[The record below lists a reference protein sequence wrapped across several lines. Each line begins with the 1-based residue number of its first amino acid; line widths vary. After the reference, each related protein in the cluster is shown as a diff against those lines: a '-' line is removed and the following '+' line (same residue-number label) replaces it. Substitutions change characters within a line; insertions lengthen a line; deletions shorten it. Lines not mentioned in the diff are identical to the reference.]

1 MSYYPILVDL
11 EGKKALIVGGGRVA
25 ERKAETLLEYG
36 ASIDLVSKELTH
48 TLELLV
54 EGRRITYLGPEFRET
69 LLDSVFIVVAATS
82 DKDLNRKVSLSARRK
97 GLLVNAVDQPQDCN
111 FIVPSIVKRGDFL
124 IAVSTSG
131 KSPALSKKIR
141 KDLENQFGE
150 EYRAF
155 LLLMGRLRDR
165 ILSRG
170 LPQEENSRIF
180 HQLVDSPLL
189 KALSEDS
196 REDVRAILQEILPDE
211 GSLETVLADILKR

>member
-1 MSYYPILVDL
+1 MNYYPILVDL

-36 ASIDLVSKELTH
+36 ASIDLVSKELTYA
-48 TLELLV
+48 LELLV
-54 EGRRITYLGPEFRET
+54 EGRRITYLGPEFKEAF
-69 LLDSVFIVVAATS
+69 LDSVFIVVSATN
-82 DKDLNRKVSLSARRK
+82 DKQLNRKVSLSARRK

-111 FIVPSIVKRGDFL
+111 FIVPSIVKRGDLL

-150 EYRAF
+150 EYRVF

-180 HQLVDSPLL
+180 HQIVDSPLL
-189 KALSEDS
+189 KALSEES

-211 GSLETVLADILKR
+211 ESLETVLADILKR

>member
-1 MSYYPILVDL
+1 MNYYPILVDL

-36 ASIDLVSKELTH
+36 ASIDLVSKELTYA
-48 TLELLV
+48 LELLV
-54 EGRRITYLGPEFRET
+54 EGRRITYLGPEFKEAF
-69 LLDSVFIVVAATS
+69 LDSVFIVVSATN
-82 DKDLNRKVSLSARRK
+82 DKQLNRKVSLSARRK

-111 FIVPSIVKRGDFL
+111 FIVPSIVKRGDLL

-141 KDLENQFGE
+141 KELENQFGE
-150 EYRAF
+150 EYRVF

-180 HQLVDSPLL
+180 HQIVDSPLL
-189 KALSEDS
+189 KALSEES

-211 GSLETVLADILKR
+211 ESLETVLADILKR

>member
-1 MSYYPILVDL
+1 MNYYPILVDL

-36 ASIDLVSKELTH
+36 ASIDLVSKELTYA
-48 TLELLV
+48 LELLV
-54 EGRRITYLGPEFRET
+54 EGRRITYLGPEFKEAF
-69 LLDSVFIVVAATS
+69 LDSVFIVVSATN
-82 DKDLNRKVSLSARRK
+82 DKQLNRKVSLSARRK

-111 FIVPSIVKRGDFL
+111 FIVPSIVKRGDLL

-180 HQLVDSPLL
+180 HQIVDSPLL

-211 GSLETVLADILKR
+211 ESLETVLADILKR

>member
-1 MSYYPILVDL
+1 MNYYPILVDL

-36 ASIDLVSKELTH
+36 ASIDLVSKELTYA
-48 TLELLV
+48 LELLV
-54 EGRRITYLGPEFRET
+54 EGRRITYLGPEFKEAF
-69 LLDSVFIVVAATS
+69 LDSVFIVVAATN
-82 DKDLNRKVSLSARRK
+82 DKQLNRKVSLSARRK

-111 FIVPSIVKRGDFL
+111 FIVPSIVKRGDLL

-180 HQLVDSPLL
+180 HQIVDSPLL
-189 KALSEDS
+189 KALSEES

-211 GSLETVLADILKR
+211 ESLETVLADILKR

>member
-1 MSYYPILVDL
+1 MNYYPILVDL

-48 TLELLV
+48 ALELLV
-54 EGRRITYLGPEFRET
+54 EDRRITYLGPEFKEAF
-69 LLDSVFIVVAATS
+69 LDSVFIVVAATN
-82 DKDLNRKVSLSARRK
+82 DKQLNRKVSLSARRK

-111 FIVPSIVKRGDFL
+111 FIVPSIVKRGDLL

-141 KDLENQFGE
+141 KELENQFGE
-150 EYRAF
+150 EYRVF

-180 HQLVDSPLL
+180 HQIVDSPLL
-189 KALSEDS
+189 KALSEES

-211 GSLETVLADILKR
+211 ESLETVLADILKR

>member
-1 MSYYPILVDL
+1 MNYYPILVDL

-36 ASIDLVSKELTH
+36 ASIDLVSKELTYA
-48 TLELLV
+48 LELLV
-54 EGRRITYLGPEFRET
+54 EGRRITYLGPEFKEAF
-69 LLDSVFIVVAATS
+69 LDSVFIVVSATN
-82 DKDLNRKVSLSARRK
+82 DKQLNRKVSLSARRK

-111 FIVPSIVKRGDFL
+111 FIVPSIVKRGDLL

-180 HQLVDSPLL
+180 HQIVDSPLL
-189 KALSEDS
+189 KALSEES

-211 GSLETVLADILKR
+211 ESLETVLADILKR

>member
-1 MSYYPILVDL
+1 
-11 EGKKALIVGGGRVA
+11 VGGGRVA

-36 ASIDLVSKELTH
+36 ASIDLVSKELTYA
-48 TLELLV
+48 LELLV
-54 EGRRITYLGPEFRET
+54 EGRRITYLGPEFKEAF
-69 LLDSVFIVVAATS
+69 LDSVFIVVSATN
-82 DKDLNRKVSLSARRK
+82 DKQLNRKVSLSARRK

-111 FIVPSIVKRGDFL
+111 FIVPSIVKRGDLL

-180 HQLVDSPLL
+180 HQIVDSPLL
-189 KALSEDS
+189 KALSEES

-211 GSLETVLADILKR
+211 ESLETVLADILKR